1 MFGKGGLGNLMKQ
14 AQQMQ
19 EKMQKMQEEI
29 AQLEVTGESG
39 AGLVKVTINGAHNC
53 RRVEIDPSLLEDDKE
68 MLEDLVAAAFND
80 AARRIEETQKEKWPL
95 YPPECSCRTALRCQV
110 LMQTSPLLTQLMEAL
125 RCLPGV
131 GPKSAQRMAFTLLQ
145 RDRSGGM
152 RLAQALTR
160 AMSEIGHC
168 ADCRTF
174 TEQEVCNICSNPR
187 RQENGQIC
195 VVESP
200 ADIYAIEQ
208 TGQFSGRYFVLMG
221 HLSPLDG
228 IGPDDI
234 GLDRLEQRLAEEKI
248 TEVILATNPTVEGE
262 ATANYIAELCAQYDV
277 EASRIAHGVPVGG
290 ELEMVDGTT
299 LSHSL
304 AGRHKIRF

>member
-1 MFGKGGLGNLMKQ
+1 
-14 AQQMQ
+14 
-19 EKMQKMQEEI
+19 
-29 AQLEVTGESG
+29 
-39 AGLVKVTINGAHNC
+39 
-53 RRVEIDPSLLEDDKE
+53 
-68 MLEDLVAAAFND
+68 
-80 AARRIEETQKEKWPL
+80 
-95 YPPECSCRTALRCQV
+95 
-110 LMQTSPLLTQLMEAL
+110 MQTSPLLTQLMEAL

-174 TEQEVCNICSNPR
+174 TEQDVCNICSNPR

-221 HLSPLDG
+221 PC
-228 IGPDDI
+228 
-234 GLDRLEQRLAEEKI
+234 RRW
-248 TEVILATNPTVEGE
+248 
-262 ATANYIAELCAQYDV
+262 TA
-277 EASRIAHGVPVGG
+277 S
-290 ELEMVDGTT
+290 
-299 LSHSL
+299 
-304 AGRHKIRF
+304 GRMISVSIVWNSGWRQKKSVS

>member
-1 MFGKGGLGNLMKQ
+1 
-14 AQQMQ
+14 
-19 EKMQKMQEEI
+19 
-29 AQLEVTGESG
+29 
-39 AGLVKVTINGAHNC
+39 
-53 RRVEIDPSLLEDDKE
+53 
-68 MLEDLVAAAFND
+68 
-80 AARRIEETQKEKWPL
+80 
-95 YPPECSCRTALRCQV
+95 
-110 LMQTSPLLTQLMEAL
+110 MQTSPLLTQLMEAL

-228 IGPDDI
+228 
-234 GLDRLEQRLAEEKI
+234 
-248 TEVILATNPTVEGE
+248 TNPTVEGE

>member
-1 MFGKGGLGNLMKQ
+1 
-14 AQQMQ
+14 
-19 EKMQKMQEEI
+19 
-29 AQLEVTGESG
+29 
-39 AGLVKVTINGAHNC
+39 
-53 RRVEIDPSLLEDDKE
+53 
-68 MLEDLVAAAFND
+68 
-80 AARRIEETQKEKWPL
+80 
-95 YPPECSCRTALRCQV
+95 
-110 LMQTSPLLTQLMEAL
+110 MQTSPLLTQLMEAL

-174 TEQEVCNICSNPR
+174 TEQDVCNICTNPR

-221 HLSPLDG
+221 IFPRWTVLARMISVLTALNSVLSPK
-228 IGPDDI
+228 PSK
-234 GLDRLEQRLAEEKI
+234 R
-248 TEVILATNPTVEGE
+248 
-262 ATANYIAELCAQYDV
+262 
-277 EASRIAHGVPVGG
+277 
-290 ELEMVDGTT
+290 
-299 LSHSL
+299 
-304 AGRHKIRF
+304 